1 MPNKDLEGKVAIV
14 TGAGSGIGTG
24 ISKILHDRG
33 ATLALCDLYG
43 ESAEKTAKS
52 LSKEFI
58 YDSVDVTKLSD
69 IENFRDK
76 TINKF
81 GKIDILVSNAGVIGA
96 EGFAERKN
104 YSKKDWD
111 DTFDVNVI
119 GVVNSADAIVDHMK
133 NNKYGKIV
141 NIASHGGRKPRGLGD
156 MHRGNVQTPYLV
168 SKAAVIQYTHLL
180 AIELGSFNINVNA
193 VCPGV
198 IWTPIWRAIAEN
210 HIEQNPNLKGMDP
223 KEVFDELA
231 VKARTPLGRGQT
243 PEDIG
248 KTVAFFASEDSSE
261 ITGQAL
267 NVNGGASLN

>member
-1 MPNKDLEGKVAIV
+1 MPNKDLVGKVAIV

-33 ATLALCDLYG
+33 ATLALCDLHG
-43 ESAEKTAKS
+43 DSAEKTAMS

-69 IENFRDK
+69 IEKFRDK

>member
-1 MPNKDLEGKVAIV
+1 MPSKDLEGMVALV
-14 TGAGSGIGTG
+14 TGAGSGIGAG
-24 ISKILHDRG
+24 ISKVLHDRG
-33 ATLALCDLYG
+33 AKLALCDLFG

-52 LSKEFI
+52 ISGTSIF
-58 YDSVDVTKLSD
+58 DSVDVTKLSD
-69 IENFRDK
+69 LESFRDK
-76 TINKF
+76 IINKF

-96 EGFAERKN
+96 KGFAERKN
-104 YSKKDWD
+104 YSQQDWD
-111 DTFDVNVI
+111 DTYDVNLI
-119 GVVNSADAIVDHMK
+119 GVVNSADSVTEHMK
-133 NNKYGKIV
+133 SNKFGKII

-156 MHRGNVQTPYLV
+156 MHRGNIQTPYLV

-180 AIELGSFNINVNA
+180 AIELGKYNINVNA
-193 VCPGV
+193 ICPGV
-198 IWTPIWRAIAEN
+198 IWTPIWKAIAEN

-248 KTVAFFASEDSSE
+248 NTVAFFASEDSSE

-267 NVNGGASLN
+267 NVNGGASLD

>member
-1 MPNKDLEGKVAIV
+1 M
-14 TGAGSGIGTG
+14 
-24 ISKILHDRG
+24 
-33 ATLALCDLYG
+33 
-43 ESAEKTAKS
+43 
-52 LSKEFI
+52 
-58 YDSVDVTKLSD
+58 
-69 IENFRDK
+69 
-76 TINKF
+76 
-81 GKIDILVSNAGVIGA
+81 
-96 EGFAERKN
+96 
-104 YSKKDWD
+104 
-111 DTFDVNVI
+111 
-119 GVVNSADAIVDHMK
+119 VNSADAIVDHMK

>member
-156 MHRGNVQTPYLV
+156 IHRGNVQTPYLV

>member
-1 MPNKDLEGKVAIV
+1 MPNKDLVGKVAIV

-43 ESAEKTAKS
+43 DSAEKTATS

-69 IENFRDK
+69 IEKFRDK

>member
-43 ESAEKTAKS
+43 ESAEKTAMN

-69 IENFRDK
+69 IEKFRDK

>member
-1 MPNKDLEGKVAIV
+1 MPNRDLEGKIAII
-14 TGAGSGIGTG
+14 TGAGSGIGAG
-24 ISKILHDRG
+24 IARVLHDRG
-33 ATLALCDLYG
+33 ATLALCDLFG
-43 ESAEKTAKS
+43 ESAEKTAKN
-52 LSKEFI
+52 LSEKYI
-58 YDSVDVTKLSD
+58 YDSVDVTKISD
-69 IENFRDK
+69 LEKFRDK
-76 TINKF
+76 ALENY

-96 EGFAERKN
+96 KGFAERKN
-104 YSKKDWD
+104 YSQKDWD
-111 DTFDVNVI
+111 DTYDVNLI
-119 GVVNSADAIVDHMK
+119 GVVNSADAITDHMK
-133 NNKYGKIV
+133 NNKYGKII

-180 AIELGSFNINVNA
+180 AIEMGQFNINVNA
-193 VCPGV
+193 ICPGV
-198 IWTPIWRAIAEN
+198 IWTPIWKAIAEN

-223 KEVFDELA
+223 KDVFEELA

-267 NVNGGASLN
+267 NVNGGASLD